1 MTALRLI
8 MREEWADEAA
18 LKRQE
23 STGFLPPA
31 RPKLWRKKA
40 MEILEQSVAERLEA
54 NQIEVRSENKM
65 WLVSDPDFDLV
76 EWLHRTMV

>member
-8 MREEWADEAA
+8 IREEWADEAA

-23 STGFLPPA
+23 ATGFLPPS

-40 MEILEQSVAERLEA
+40 IETLEQSVAERLEA
-54 NQIEVRSENKM
+54 NQIEGRQENKM
-65 WLVSDPDFDLV
+65 WLVSNL
-76 EWLHRTMV
+76 